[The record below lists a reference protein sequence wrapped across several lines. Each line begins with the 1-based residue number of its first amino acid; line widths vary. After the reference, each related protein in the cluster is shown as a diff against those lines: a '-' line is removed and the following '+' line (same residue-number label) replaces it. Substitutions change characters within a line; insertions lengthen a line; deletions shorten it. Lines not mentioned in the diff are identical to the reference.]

1 MMEGKRKEERE
12 GEREDVSAQ
21 MPRAGK
27 SALGKGL
34 LGPKGTSQAGG
45 ATLSPWA
52 SLLPLLA
59 EEVHHHG
66 PGCYLE
72 RRQYTAAGLRPPA
85 PQCSACTQSHCPSG

>member
-21 MPRAGK
+21 MPRAGQ

-45 ATLSPWA
+45 ATLSPWV
-52 SLLPLLA
+52 SSLPLLA
-59 EEVHHHG
+59 EEVSTIMG
-66 PGCYLE
+66 LGAIW
-72 RRQYTAAGLRPPA
+72 RAGSTQ
-85 PQCSACTQSHCPSG
+85 PQV